1 MIRIALIT
9 NHPPPFRI
17 PIYEQIGNMAGVELQ
32 AVFCSAREPNRQW
45 DVPPLRFNHVFL
57 KERFVTRG
65 SNFIHNNPDVIAVLH
80 RLSPDVIITTGFN
93 PTFLYAFAYAQL
105 KGIPHIPMTD
115 GTDSSERALSRMHR
129 MIRRFVYSRSRAF
142 LAASHGG
149 LRLYQSYGVP
159 ASRCFQSCLCVDNG
173 MYAQRAVSEEKKHD
187 LVFCGRIVQEKN
199 PLFALEVA
207 EGVAER
213 LGRRVSILFIGT
225 GEQEEEVRA
234 EAERKSSLVNVE
246 FYGHATQE
254 ELPALYGSARIF
266 LFPTAQDVWG
276 VVANEACAAGLPVI
290 VSPHAGVIGEL
301 VVNAD
306 NGFVCELD
314 AARWIEH
321 TALLLSDEALYQRFA
336 QRSRALVSRYTFEHA
351 AAGIIDA
358 CRFALTETKSG
369 QPRASRNE
377 AG

>member
-290 VSPHAGVIGEL
+290 VSPHAGVTGEL